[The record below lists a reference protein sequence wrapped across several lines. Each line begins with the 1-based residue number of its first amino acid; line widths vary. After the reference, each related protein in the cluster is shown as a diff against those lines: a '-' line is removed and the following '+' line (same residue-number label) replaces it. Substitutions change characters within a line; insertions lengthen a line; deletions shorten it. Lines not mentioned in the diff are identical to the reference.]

1 MQVWTIIYDKS
12 DFPDTLYQ
20 SALPLVDHSAR
31 AKITRFHRREDACRQ
46 RFSPLFDDLALTPCL
61 GSLIGSLLPRVLL
74 RKRGV
79 PRDAIVFANTDTGKP
94 YSTTPGLDPPLGFN
108 VTHDEGVVAMAFGTG
123 DLGPPA
129 YNIGVDVMQLKVPP
143 RTTFREF
150 VDSVSSQLTAAEL
163 DAVLAEIP
171 ESEAIRRFYWVWTLK
186 EAYTKALGIGLG
198 FDFRRIE
205 YSVQDTVTIDGE
217 PARGWQFRKF
227 EVAHSGNRYVGMAAR
242 FIGGRSMSI
251 AELDEGS
258 LVCYDA
264 ASFVQR
270 AIEELT

>member
-12 DFPDTLYQ
+12 DFPDSLYH
-20 SALPLVDHSAR
+20 SALPLLDPPTR
-31 AKITRFHRREDACRQ
+31 AKVNRFHRREDACR
-46 RFSPLFDDLALTPCL
+46 T
-61 GSLIGSLLPRVLL
+61 LIGSLLPRVLL

-79 PRDAIVFANTDTGKP
+79 PRDAIAFAVTDSGKP

-129 YNIGVDVMQLKVPP
+129 YIIGVDVMQLKIPP
-143 RTTFREF
+143 RTTFCEF
-150 VDSVSSQLTAAEL
+150 VDSVSSQLTPLEL
-163 DAVLAEIP
+163 GMLLAEVP
-171 ESEAIRRFYWVWTLK
+171 EAEAVRRFYRVWTLK

-205 YSVQDTVTIDGE
+205 YDVVQENVTIDGE

-227 EVAHSGNRYVGMAAR
+227 EVAHSGSKYVGVAAR
-242 FIGGRSMSI
+242 FVGGRNFSLD
-251 AELDEGS
+251 ELDEGS

-264 ASFVQR
+264 ASFVHR
-270 AIEELT
+270 AIEELV

>member
-1 MQVWTIIYDKS
+1 MQVWTITYDKT
-12 DFPDTLYQ
+12 DFPDSLYQ
-20 SALPLVDHSAR
+20 SALPLVDQPAR
-31 AKITRFHRREDACRQ
+31 SKITRFHRREDACR
-46 RFSPLFDDLALTPCL
+46 
-61 GSLIGSLLPRVLL
+61 SLIGSLLPRVLL

-79 PRDAIVFANTDTGKP
+79 PRDAIAFAATDTGKP

-129 YNIGVDVMQLKVPP
+129 YNVGVDVMQLKVPP
-143 RTTFREF
+143 RTSFHEF
-150 VDSVSSQLTAAEL
+150 VESVSSQLTPLEL
-163 DAVLAEIP
+163 ATLLADVP
-171 ESEAIRRFYWVWTLK
+171 EPETIRRFYWIWTLK

-198 FDFRRIE
+198 FDFRR
-205 YSVQDTVTIDGE
+205 VQYDVVQENITIDGE

-227 EVAHSGNRYVGMAAR
+227 EVAHSGNKYVGVAAR
-242 FIGGRSMSI
+242 FIGGRNLSL

-264 ASFVQR
+264 TSFVHR
-270 AIEELT
+270 AIEELA